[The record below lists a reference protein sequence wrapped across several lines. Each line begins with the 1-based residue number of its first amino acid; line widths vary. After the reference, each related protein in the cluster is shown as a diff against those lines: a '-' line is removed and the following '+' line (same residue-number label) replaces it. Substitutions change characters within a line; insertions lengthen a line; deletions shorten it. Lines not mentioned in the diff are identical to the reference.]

1 MVSSDDF
8 KITPYDV
15 EGSIDYELIA
25 KRFGVKLIDKRLKQR
40 IKRYAGELHFMI
52 RRGIYYAQRDMDWL
66 LDEYEK
72 GNKFYLYTGIA
83 PSRNMTV
90 GHLIPFMLTQWLQK
104 RFGAYVYIQ
113 IPDEEKYL
121 AKKTA
126 DLTLDKTH
134 QLSYDDALD
143 IVSLG
148 FDPKKTRV
156 FLDTEYAGT
165 LYKQAVRVSKHIT
178 FSMIKD
184 AFGFTTED
192 NIGKIFYTSMQAA
205 PAFLRSVELGK
216 NVPCL
221 IPLAID
227 QDVHFRIARDSIA
240 KLGYYKPASIQ
251 AKFLPA
257 LSGSPKMSSST
268 GNKNDTIYLN
278 DTEDDIREKVH
289 SAFTGQQATAELQ
302 KRYGGDPEKCVVC
315 QYYKFLFEPD
325 DKKLERIF
333 EAERSGSLL
342 AGEHKD
348 DLAETIIRFI
358 KDHNLQKDKYR
369 SKLDKYMVKD

>member
-1 MVSSDDF
+1 MAEPDDF

-15 EGSIDYELIA
+15 EGKINYELIA
-25 KRFGVKLIDKRLKQR
+25 KRFGVKLIDDKLKQR
-40 IKRYAGELHFMI
+40 IKKDAGDLHFMI

-72 GNKFYLYTGIA
+72 GNEFCLYTGIA
-83 PSRNMTV
+83 PSGNMTV

-104 RFGAYVYIQ
+104 RFGAHVYIQ

-121 AKKTA
+121 AKKNGP
-126 DLTLDKTH
+126 TLEKAH
-134 QLSYDDALD
+134 ELALDDALD
-143 IVSLG
+143 IISLG
-148 FDPKKTRV
+148 FDPKKTKV
-156 FLDTEYAGT
+156 FLDTEYSGT

-192 NIGKIFYTSMQAA
+192 NIGKIFYTSMQAV
-205 PAFLRSVELGK
+205 PSFLRSVELGK

-257 LSGSPKMSSST
+257 LSGAPKMSSSAS
-268 GNKNDTIYLN
+268 NKKDIIYLN
-278 DTEDDIREKVH
+278 DTEDDIRKKVH
-289 SAFTGQQATAELQ
+289 GAFTGQQATAALQ
-302 KRYGGDPEKCVVC
+302 RKHGGDPEKCVVC

-325 DKKLERIF
+325 DKKLEKIF
-333 EAERSGSLL
+333 EAERSGTLL

-348 DLAETIIRFI
+348 HLTETILKFI
-358 KDHNLQKDKYR
+358 KDHNHQKDKLR
-369 SKLDKYMVKD
+369 DKLDKYMLKD